1 MVISL
6 SRSFVF
12 RVAVFALLSVI
23 AGWGISRLSG
33 VFIASRWSFDDSWVV
48 RVVEVTEV
56 STEETD
62 DLSLHDEWITE
73 SLDIEVLFL
82 SGEHR
87 GTRASAR
94 VEHLRGSRLDLRPGL
109 CYILSYNDFED
120 GSRIFFVS
128 DVFRAPVF
136 VGIFCGAVVFFCL
149 VTGFTGIRSLAGLF
163 LSFFILVRLLLP
175 GLLKGYS
182 PQILGVTAV
191 AGVALVTIVSVV
203 RRRRC
208 WPSAFSGALGGC
220 LSALLFGW
228 VSIVLLGLSGVSTDT
243 ASILGSTL
251 PGIDLRGIL
260 LASIIIGA
268 SGAVLDVAVS
278 VTSAMAEMKDYNPE
292 ISVQDLFQ
300 AGLNV
305 GKEVLGSMVNTLVF
319 AYFGNSLVLALLI
332 LEAEPIPIAMLNDA
346 VIAEEVIRALA
357 GTAGLLLTIPLTA
370 LFGALMMSGDP
381 RAASAI
387 DGASRE

>member
-1 MVISL
+1 M
-6 SRSFVF
+6 SRTFALRVVF
-12 RVAVFALLSVI
+12 FALLSI
-23 AGWGISRLSG
+23 LFGWGITTLSEG
-33 VFIASRWSFDDSWVV
+33 VIASKWTFEDSWVV
-48 RVVEVTEV
+48 RLMEVAEV
-56 STEETD
+56 SPEETD
-62 DLSLHDEWITE
+62 ELLLNDDWITE
-73 SLDIEVLFL
+73 ALDIEVVFL

-87 GTRASAR
+87 GTRAAAR
-94 VEHLRGSRLDLRPGL
+94 VEHLRGNRLDLRPGL
-109 CYILSYNDFED
+109 RYILSFNDFDD
-120 GSRIFFVS
+120 GSRIFFIS

-136 VGIFCGAVVFFCL
+136 VGIFFGAVVFFCL
-149 VTGFTGIRSLAGLF
+149 VTGFTGIRALAGLF

-182 PQILGVTAV
+182 PQILGVAAV
-191 AGVALVTIVSVV
+191 AGVALVTIVTVV

-228 VSIVLLGLSGVSTDT
+228 ISIILLGLSGVSTGT

-251 PGIDLRGIL
+251 PGIDLKGIL

-278 VTSAMAEMKDYNPE
+278 VTSAMAEMKDYSPE

-319 AYFGNSLVLALLI
+319 AYFGNSLVLSLLI
-332 LEAEPIPIAMLNDA
+332 LEAEPIPIALLNDA
-346 VIAEEVIRALA
+346 VISEEVIRALA

-370 LFGALMMSGDP
+370 LFGALMMSGP
-381 RAASAI
+381 VVS
-387 DGASRE
+387 GNVLKNESRQG

>member
-1 MVISL
+1 MT
-6 SRSFVF
+6 
-12 RVAVFALLSVI
+12 
-23 AGWGISRLSG
+23 GWGISRLSG
-33 VFIASRWSFDDSWVV
+33 GFIASRWNFDDSWVV
-48 RVVEVTEV
+48 RVMEVTEV
-56 STEETD
+56 SPEETD
-62 DLSLHDEWITE
+62 ELSLHDDWITE
-73 SLDIEVLFL
+73 ALDIEVVFL

-87 GTRASAR
+87 GTRAAAR
-94 VEHLRGSRLDLRPGL
+94 VEHLRGNRLDLRPGL
-109 CYILSYNDFED
+109 RYILSYNDFED
-120 GSRIFFVS
+120 GSRIFFIS

-136 VGIFCGAVVFFCL
+136 VGIFFGAVVFFCL
-149 VTGFTGIRSLAGLF
+149 VTGLTGIRALAGLF

-182 PQILGVTAV
+182 PQILGFAAV
-191 AGVALVTIVSVV
+191 AGVALVTIVTVI

-208 WPSAFSGALGGC
+208 WLSAFSGALGGC

-228 VSIVLLGLSGVSTDT
+228 VSIVLLGLSGVSTGT

-305 GKEVLGSMVNTLVF
+305 
-319 AYFGNSLVLALLI
+319 NSLVLSPADPGGGAHPDSPFERRCHFRRGHQSYGRNGRATPHNTPDSPLWRPDDVRLLALQPVRSYQL
-332 LEAEPIPIAMLNDA
+332 
-346 VIAEEVIRALA
+346 
-357 GTAGLLLTIPLTA
+357 
-370 LFGALMMSGDP
+370 
-381 RAASAI
+381 
-387 DGASRE
+387 